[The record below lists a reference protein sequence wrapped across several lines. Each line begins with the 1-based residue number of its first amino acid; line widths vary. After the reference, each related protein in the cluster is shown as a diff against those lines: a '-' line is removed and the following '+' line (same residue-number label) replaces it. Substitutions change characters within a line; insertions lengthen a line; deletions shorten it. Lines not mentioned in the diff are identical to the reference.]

1 MISIPILAAIITT
14 YEMESQNYGRKGSCF
29 LQFLL
34 LVIILVI
41 CLIWVY
47 YKNFRLTF

>member
-1 MISIPILAAIITT
+1 VSIGLLTIQAFTIFASSYSK
-14 YEMESQNYGRKGSCF
+14 YEMEVQNYGRKGSCF

-34 LVIILVI
+34 VLILLII

-47 YKNFRLTF
+47 H